1 MLQGG
6 HLQSTVRSTRSELS
20 VEGEG
25 VQKRKAKS
33 QSAVPDVTPTLD
45 CQGVQIKGNLHQPA
59 AMGRP
64 QRGNRLR
71 LVFQR
76 GGGTST
82 VWRLDL

>member
-1 MLQGG
+1 M
-6 HLQSTVRSTRSELS
+6 
-20 VEGEG
+20 
-25 VQKRKAKS
+25 QKRKAKS

-45 CQGVQIKGNLHQPA
+45 CQGVQIKGNLHKPA

-76 GGGTST
+76 ERKRVLFG
-82 VWRLDL
+82 DLICEVGNSLAVGQGDIRRIPVDR